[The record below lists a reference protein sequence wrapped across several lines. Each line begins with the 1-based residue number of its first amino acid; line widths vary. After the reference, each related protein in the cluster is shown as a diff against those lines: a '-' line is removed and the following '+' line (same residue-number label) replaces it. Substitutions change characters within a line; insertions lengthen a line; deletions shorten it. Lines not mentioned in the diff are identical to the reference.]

1 MHMLDAGQCA
11 VILLNYKGA
20 SDTLACLEALG
31 RLKAAPG
38 QIIVLDNGSGEED
51 VARLKAGWTALNHRH
66 GLPAPA
72 LIRRDDPLPDAR
84 HILLAL
90 EENGGFSSGNN
101 AGLRLALQDDG
112 CRAFWILNNDT
123 EPAPDALNA
132 LCARLNQRQDA
143 GFCGSTLCYAHEPD
157 MVQCAGG
164 CTLSPLTGVT
174 AFLLGGEPLSAVI
187 SREPEPIENSMA
199 YVCGASLLARRE
211 TLEEIGLLA
220 EEYFLYYEDAEW
232 GLRAR
237 RAGHGLAWAP
247 ASRVIHKEGGSS
259 GAAGA
264 RNGHMARRSR
274 RVDYLSLRNR
284 VWLMR
289 NYYPAALP
297 LALLSYLGVILNRI
311 RRGQADRIPLVCR
324 AARDGLRGFMG
335 KPEHLFPIL
344 RDSDEDPGH

>member
-1 MHMLDAGQCA
+1 MSMLQAGECA

-20 SDTLACLEALG
+20 TDTLACLEALE
-31 RLKAAPG
+31 RLEAAPRR
-38 QIIVLDNGSGEED
+38 IIVVDNGSGLEE
-51 VARLKAGWTALNHRH
+51 VALLRDGWTALNIRNAI
-66 GLPAPA
+66 PVPA

-123 EPAPDALNA
+123 EPAPDALDA

-157 MVQCAGG
+157 TVQCAGG

-187 SREPEPIENSMA
+187 SRKPEPIENSMA
-199 YVCGASLLARRE
+199 YICGASLLARRE
-211 TLEEIGLLA
+211 ALEEIGLLA

-247 ASRVIHKEGGSS
+247 ASRVLHKEGGSS
-259 GAAGA
+259 VAAGA

-274 RVDYLSLRNR
+274 LVDYLSLRNR

-311 RRGQADRIPLVCR
+311 RRGQANRIPLVCR
-324 AARDGLRGFMG
+324 AAWDGLRGRMG
-335 KPEHLFPIL
+335 KPDHLFPAL
-344 RDSDEDPGH
+344 RDSHENSCH